1 MIQILPEGRR
11 VSPLRRLVVRSTR
24 LHMHA
29 PLVIALNV
37 RDACDVAVQS
47 ATAHRAIHRDGV
59 IDRGWRALRTL
70 PSRAPPT
77 RPHRFLVGCS
87 AATDRAVRRFVR
99 QWCAGRMRRRWRLG

>member
-1 MIQILPEGRR
+1 MGTTATHPDARRSHAASVCVYARMIQILPEGRR

-47 ATAHRAIHRDGV
+47 ATTHRAIHRD
-59 IDRGWRALRTL
+59 AE
-70 PSRAPPT
+70 
-77 RPHRFLVGCS
+77 
-87 AATDRAVRRFVR
+87 
-99 QWCAGRMRRRWRLG
+99 